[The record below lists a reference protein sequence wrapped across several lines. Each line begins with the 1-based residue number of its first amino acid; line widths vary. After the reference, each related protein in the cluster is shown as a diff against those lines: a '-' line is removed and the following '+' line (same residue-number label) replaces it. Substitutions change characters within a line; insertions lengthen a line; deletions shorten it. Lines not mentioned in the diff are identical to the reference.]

1 MVVQILWLTL
11 FFYLFFDVC
20 VWGGGGGGGGEGVLS
35 DKGYFLRLS
44 DLSVP

>member
-20 VWGGGGGGGGEGVLS
+20 VWGGGGGGGEGVLS